1 MQEYDFTRI
10 EAKWQDYWETNHCFK
25 ANYEADKKK
34 YYCLEM
40 FPYPSGKLH
49 MGHVRNYAIGDAIAI
64 TKRMEGYN
72 VLHPIGWDGF
82 GLPAENAAIQR
93 NIHPAKWTFQN
104 IDSMKQQF
112 KKLGFSFDWDREFAT
127 CQEDY
132 YKWQQVIFI
141 KLYEKGLIEKR
152 EAPVNWCPYDKTV
165 LANEQVENGCCW
177 RCGNPIVIKNMSQ
190 WFIKIT
196 DYAEDL
202 LKDYDQLGEWPERV
216 ISMQKNWIGKSYGL
230 HVNFKWKDKD
240 FPIFT
245 TRPDTIYGV
254 TFMAIAPEHS
264 LVGEIIG
271 SSENKDELK
280 AFVEKTIKEDK
291 ITRGSEEGEKEGV
304 FTGEYVV
311 NPFNDDQVPLYIANF
326 VLAEYGTGALMAVPA
341 HDQRDFL
348 FAKKYNIPIKVVIQ
362 RPETDL
368 DSETMNE
375 AYVEE
380 GNLVDSDDFTGL
392 NNKKAMKEIIK
403 YAEEKGIGEG
413 KVNYRLKDWL
423 ISRQRYWGNPIP
435 IVYCDECGPIP
446 VSEENLPVILPLDVE
461 FKGTGNPLETSDS
474 FKYAPCPHC
483 NKPSIRETDTM
494 DTFVCSSWY
503 FLRFCS
509 PHEENQPVNTEEAN
523 YWMNVDQYIGGIEH
537 AILHL
542 LYARFFTKALKDLQ
556 YINIDEPFK
565 NLLTQGMVVSN
576 SYYSQKIKKYYSP
589 NDLSDDKKICPE
601 TGESLVVKLDKMSKS
616 KNNGV
621 DPDLM
626 IAKYGADTV
635 RLFML
640 FAAPPER
647 DLEWNEQGMEGCYRF
662 LKRVYRIASDFV
674 SSGHEDRYQG
684 ISLGDIA
691 TKELEALSGPSISL
705 LKQTHRTI
713 KKVTGDFIHRFHFNT
728 GIASMMELV
737 NTLNSFKAESDTD
750 YKILKVSIDT
760 LIKLLY
766 PVAPHMGEEINSMV
780 GCKIPLHKSS
790 WPSYSEEWTQ
800 DENVT
805 YVFQVNGKV
814 RAKEDLAVS
823 LSEDELKGIALG
835 HERIQQWIDSKKI
848 VKTIVVP
855 RKLVN
860 IVVK

>member
-10 EAKWQDYWETNHCFK
+10 EAKWQDYWDKNHCFK
-25 ANYEADKKK
+25 AEYEANKKK

-49 MGHVRNYAIGDAIAI
+49 MGHVRNYAIGDPIAI

-93 NIHPAKWTFQN
+93 KIHPAKWTFEN
-104 IDSMKQQF
+104 IDSMKKQL

-127 CQEDY
+127 CEENY
-132 YKWQQVIFI
+132 YKWQQLIFI
-141 KLYEKGLIEKR
+141 KLYEKGLIEKK
-152 EAPVNWCPYDKTV
+152 EAPVNWCPHDKTV

-177 RCGNPIVIKNMSQ
+177 RCGNPTIIKNMSQ

-216 ISMQKNWIGKSYGL
+216 VSMQKNWIGKSYGL
-230 HVNFKWKDKD
+230 HVHFKWKDKD

-254 TFMAIAPEHS
+254 TFMAIAPEHP
-264 LVGEIIG
+264 LVKEIIE

-291 ITRGSEEGEKEGV
+291 ITRGSEEGEKKGV
-304 FTGEYVV
+304 FTGEYLM
-311 NPFNDDQVPLYIANF
+311 NPFNGDRVPLYIANF

-348 FAKKYNIPIKVVIQ
+348 FAKKYHIPIKVVIQ
-362 RPETDL
+362 RPEGDL
-368 DSETMNE
+368 DSDTMVE

-380 GNLVDSDDFTGL
+380 GNLVDSEGFTGL
-392 NNKKAMKEIIK
+392 NNKKAMKKIIK

-435 IVYCDECGPIP
+435 IVYCEDCGPIP
-446 VSEENLPVILPLDVE
+446 VPEKDLPVTLPLDVE

-474 FKYAPCPHC
+474 FKHAPCPRC

-509 PHEENQPVNTEEAN
+509 PHEENQPINTEEAN

-556 YINIDEPFK
+556 YINISEPFK
-565 NLLTQGMVVSN
+565 NLLTQGMVVSH

-589 NDLSDDKKICPE
+589 HELSDDKKICPE
-601 TGESLVVKLDKMSKS
+601 TGEALVVKLDKMSKS

-621 DPDLM
+621 DPDDM
-626 IAKYGADTV
+626 ILKYGADTV

-674 SSGHEDRYQG
+674 SSGHGDRYQG
-684 ISLGDIA
+684 FSLSDIT
-691 TKELEALSGPSISL
+691 TKEFEALNEPSINL

-737 NTLNSFKAESDTD
+737 NTLGSFKAENDAECRV
-750 YKILKVSIDT
+750 LKVSIDT
-760 LIKLLY
+760 LVRLLY
-766 PVAPHMGEEINSMV
+766 PVAPHIGEEINSML
-780 GCKIPLHKSS
+780 GHKTPLYKGP
-790 WPSYSEEWTQ
+790 WPSYSEECTQ

-814 RAKEDLAVS
+814 RAREDLAVS
-823 LSEDELKGIALG
+823 LSEDELKEIALG
-835 HERIQQWIDSKKI
+835 HERIQQWLNGKKV

-855 RKLVN
+855 KKLVN
-860 IVVK
+860 IVIK

>member
-25 ANYEADKKK
+25 AEYKPDKKK

-82 GLPAENAAIQR
+82 GLPAENAAIER
-93 NIHPAKWTFQN
+93 NIHPAKWTFEN
-104 IDSMKQQF
+104 IDSMKKQF

-132 YKWQQVIFI
+132 YKWQQLIFI

-152 EAPVNWCPYDKTV
+152 EAPVNWCPHDETV

-177 RCGNPIVIKNMSQ
+177 RCGNPIIIKNMSQ
-190 WFIKIT
+190 WFLKIT

-202 LKDYDQLGEWPERV
+202 LKDYDQLDEWPERV

-254 TFMAIAPEHS
+254 TFMAIAPENP
-264 LVGEIIG
+264 LVNEIIE
-271 SSENKDELK
+271 SSENKDQLK
-280 AFVEKTIKEDK
+280 GFVEKTIKEDK

-311 NPFNDDQVPLYIANF
+311 NPLNGDQVPLYIANF

-348 FAKKYNIPIKVVIQ
+348 FAKKYHIPIKVVIQ
-362 RPETDL
+362 RPEKDL
-368 DSETMNE
+368 NPKTMNE

-380 GNLVDSDDFTGL
+380 GNLIDSDSFTGV
-392 NNKKAMKEIIK
+392 NNKKVMKEIIK

-435 IVYCDECGPIP
+435 IIYCEDCGPVP
-446 VSEENLPVILPLDVE
+446 VAEKDLPVTLPLDVE

-474 FKYAPCPHC
+474 FRHTPCPRC

-509 PHEENQPVNTEEAN
+509 PHETNQPVNTEEAN

-556 YINIDEPFK
+556 YTNISEPFK

-589 NDLSDDKKICPE
+589 HDLSDDKKICPE
-601 TGESLVVKLDKMSKS
+601 TGETLIVKLDKMSKS

-621 DPDLM
+621 DPDVM
-626 IAKYGADTV
+626 ILKYGADTV

-674 SSGHEDRYQG
+674 SSGHGDRYQG
-684 ISLGDIA
+684 LGLSDIT
-691 TKELEALSGPSISL
+691 TKELKTLDEPSISL
-705 LKQTHRTI
+705 LRQTHKTI
-713 KKVTGDFIHRFHFNT
+713 KKVTEDFIHRLHFNT

-737 NTLNSFKAESDTD
+737 NTLNSFKAESNAD
-750 YKILKVSIDT
+750 YKVLKVSIDM
-760 LIKLLY
+760 LIRLIY
-766 PVAPHMGEEINSMV
+766 PVAPHIGEEINDMF
-780 GCKIPLHKSS
+780 GHKTPLYKSI
-790 WPSYSEEWTQ
+790 WPSYSEEWIQ

-823 LSEDELKGIALG
+823 LSEDELKDIALG
-835 HERIQQWIDSKKI
+835 NERIQQWLDGKKVI
-848 VKTIVVP
+848 KTIVVP
-855 RKLVN
+855 KKLVN